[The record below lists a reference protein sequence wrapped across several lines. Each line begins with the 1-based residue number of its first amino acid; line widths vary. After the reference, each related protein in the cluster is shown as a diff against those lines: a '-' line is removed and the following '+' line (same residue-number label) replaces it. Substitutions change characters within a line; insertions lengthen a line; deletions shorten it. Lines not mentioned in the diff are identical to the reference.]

1 MIIRIA
7 ENAGF
12 CFGVQNAFKKI
23 VEIAKENDCPVNTL
37 GPLIHNPQTIEL
49 LREKYGVDFIENAEN
64 AQDGIV
70 VIRTHG
76 VSPEVFKILDSKEI
90 IVENATCP
98 YVIKTQNYASK
109 LHEHGRFV
117 VIIGDPMHP
126 EVISILGYAGND
138 GIAIE
143 QIEQVEELPM
153 DRKLGIVIQSTFIPE
168 KAEKIITRVRE
179 KYSNCVI
186 YNTICTVTQ
195 NRQSEA
201 MEIAEISDYV
211 LVIGGRNSAN
221 TEKLRQIALLHGVNI
236 VKKIETIKEID
247 FEELSNVNNLG
258 ILAGASTPSWMI
270 SRVVSEIKEH
280 YPHCSIIKFKPKI
293 KNFKES

>member
-23 VEIAKENDCPVNTL
+23 VEIAKENDCPVHTL

-49 LREKYGVDFIENAEN
+49 LKEKYDVDFIENAES
-64 AQDGIV
+64 AQDGII

-76 VSPEVFKILDSKEI
+76 VSPEVFEILDKKKI

-98 YVIKTQNYASK
+98 YVIKTQKYASK
-109 LHEHGRFV
+109 LHAQGRFV
-117 VIIGDPMHP
+117 VIIGDPLHP

-138 GIAIE
+138 GTAIE
-143 QIEQVEELPM
+143 QIEQVEELPT
-153 DRKLGIVIQSTFIPE
+153 DRTIGIVIQSTFIPE
-168 KAEKIITRVRE
+168 KADKIIARIEE
-179 KYSNCVI
+179 KFANCVI
-186 YNTICTVTQ
+186 YNTICIVTQ

-201 MEIAEISDYV
+201 REIAEISDYV
-211 LVIGGRNSAN
+211 LVIGGKNSAN
-221 TEKLRQIALLHGVNI
+221 TEKLKQIALLHGATV
-236 VKKIETIKEID
+236 VRKIETIEEID
-247 FEELSNVNNLG
+247 FAEILDVNNLG

-280 YPHCSIIKFKPKI
+280 YPHAEILKYKPQY

>member
-23 VEIAKENDCPVNTL
+23 VEIAKENDCSVNTL

-64 AQDGIV
+64 AKDGIV

-76 VSPEVFKILDSKEI
+76 VSPEVFKILDSKDI

-98 YVIKTQNYASK
+98 YVIKTQKYASK
-109 LHEHGRFV
+109 LHEEGRFV
-117 VIIGDPMHP
+117 VIIGDPLHP
-126 EVISILGYAGND
+126 EVISILGFAGND
-138 GIAIE
+138 GTAIE
-143 QIEQVEELPM
+143 QLDQVEELPK

-168 KAEKIITRVRE
+168 KADKIIARIEE
-179 KYSNCVI
+179 KFADCVI
-186 YNTICTVTQ
+186 YNTICIVTQ

-236 VKKIETIKEID
+236 VKKIETIEDID
-247 FEELSNVNNLG
+247 FDELQNVNNLG

-270 SRVVSEIKEH
+270 SRVVTKIQEH
-280 YPHCSIIKFKPKI
+280 YPHCSIVKFKPKY
-293 KNFKES
+293 KNIQES